1 MRSRFRNRN
10 RKGVIIKVR
19 SQWATAIAMAFFAA
33 TRKIASTVALAWCS
47 WTKTH
52 KFYVLTRSLEANEEM
67 AHTQKSVEAIQ
78 STLRDR
84 RSRNSDSEF
93 STPRKYSWDY
103 GADLAA
109 DENQGQ
115 LKLKLNITLI

>member
-10 RKGVIIKVR
+10 RKGVIVKVP
-19 SQWATAIAMAFFAA
+19 SQWAIAMAVFAA

-47 WTKTH
+47 WTITH

-78 STLRDR
+78 RTLRDR

-115 LKLKLNITLI
+115 LELKLNITLM